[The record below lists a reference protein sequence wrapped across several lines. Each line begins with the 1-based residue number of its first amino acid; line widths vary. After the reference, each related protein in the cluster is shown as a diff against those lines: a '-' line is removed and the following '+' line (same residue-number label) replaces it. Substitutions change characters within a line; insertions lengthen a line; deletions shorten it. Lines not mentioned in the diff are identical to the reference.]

1 MATEQFERTIAVT
14 SSADDAWQVLTD
26 AQRIVSWVDIIH
38 SVTEIE
44 HLKSYTAIL
53 EDRVGPFR
61 LRADLTISATVAEEG
76 RVIEISASGQDRS
89 VGSQLRIN
97 ATLAVAGT
105 DDGSVVE
112 LSGDYAVT
120 GRVAAMG
127 GNVVRKKGDAA
138 IDQFVSKAEA
148 ELGSPT

>member
-1 MATEQFERTIAVT
+1 MATEQFARTINVT
-14 SSADDAWQVLTD
+14 SSVDEAWKVLTD
-26 AQRIVSWVDIIH
+26 AERIVSWVEIIH

-61 LRADLTISATVAEEG
+61 LRADLTISATVADG
-76 RVIEISASGQDRS
+76 GHVIELSASGQDRS

-97 ATLAVAGT
+97 ARLAVEGR
-105 DDGSVVE
+105 DGGSVVE
-112 LSGDYAVT
+112 VSGDYAVT
-120 GRVAAMG
+120 GRVASMG

-138 IDQFVSKAEA
+138 IDQFVSKATA
-148 ELGSPT
+148 ELGSPE